1 MSEITVTV
9 GKRIRKA
16 RKAQKLTMEQL
27 AERCGLHP
35 AYIGQLER
43 GEKNASLS
51 TIEKVACALD
61 LSLTELITNSD
72 TVTGTAKNIPAD
84 CRNIICTLPPESHEA
99 VYSLLK
105 QIINL
110 ER

>member
-9 GKRIRKA
+9 GMRIRKV
-16 RKAQKLTMEQL
+16 RKAKNLTLEQL
-27 AERCGLHP
+27 AERCGLHC

-51 TIEKVACALD
+51 TLEKIACALD
-61 LSLTELITNSD
+61 LSLTDLLSNRD

-84 CRNIICTLPPESHEA
+84 CRNIICTFPPQSHELIYA
-99 VYSLLK
+99 LLK